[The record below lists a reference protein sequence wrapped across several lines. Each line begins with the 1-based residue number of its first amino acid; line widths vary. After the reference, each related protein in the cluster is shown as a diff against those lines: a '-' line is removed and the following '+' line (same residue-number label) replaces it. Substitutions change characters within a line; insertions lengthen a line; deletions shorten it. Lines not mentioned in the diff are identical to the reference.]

1 MSDLALSD
9 SGERKTASEFHDD
22 YILHGIEHKSFV
34 CPFCFIGLVAKAIY
48 IDGPQGKSPHFS
60 CFPKKPHI
68 NGCDGYPLIDG
79 KTAKES
85 KPSNK
90 IKIGKDEFSF
100 PEKLVSRSKPSQNKF
115 ISDLSQII
123 KNDDPKKVEERR
135 DRVGRELGRAKYT
148 SSIIRSFASS
158 KKAIISLVY
167 KYAKEECLAD
177 EDRKNLLKESLSQ
190 APIELDGYKKN
201 YQVAFQGTK
210 YFSKYNKIWNGKGV
224 VKINGDFI
232 YILSDQPTEYS
243 EDDHQYKLNFYLAL
257 KIPDDL
263 EVCPA
268 YHKTIIERLTKARE
282 KGLTVKWHGYGMA
295 QLVLDKSSVLLNL
308 DNLDH
313 VFIEKI

>member
-22 YILHGIEHKSFV
+22 YMMHGVEYQSFV

-48 IDGPQGKSPHFS
+48 IDGPQGISPHFS

-79 KTAKES
+79 KTVKES
-85 KPSNK
+85 KVSNK

-115 ISDLSQII
+115 IDDFSRLVEN
-123 KNDDPKKVEERR
+123 NDPEKVKERR
-135 DRVGRELGRAKYT
+135 DKAGRELGSAKYT

-167 KYAKEECLAD
+167 KYAKEEGLAD
-177 EDRKNLLKESLSQ
+177 GDRRTLLKESLSK
-190 APIELDGYKKN
+190 APIELDGYKTN

-210 YFSKYNKIWNGKGV
+210 YFSKYKKIWNGSGV
-224 VKINGDFI
+224 VKIKGNFI
-232 YILSDQPTEYS
+232 YILSDQHTEYS
-243 EDDHQYKLNFYLAL
+243 ENDHRHELNFYVAVR
-257 KIPDDL
+257 IPGDL
-263 EVCPA
+263 EASPA
-268 YHKTIIERLTKARE
+268 YHKTIVERLVKARE
-282 KGLTVKWHGYGMA
+282 KELAVKWHSYGMA
-295 QLVLDKSSVLLNL
+295 KLVLDKDSVLLGV